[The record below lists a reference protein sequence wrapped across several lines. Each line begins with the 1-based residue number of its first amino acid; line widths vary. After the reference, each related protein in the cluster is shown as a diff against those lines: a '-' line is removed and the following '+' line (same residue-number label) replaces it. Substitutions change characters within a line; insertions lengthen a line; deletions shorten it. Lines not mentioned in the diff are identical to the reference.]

1 MAQKE
6 APSYRVLRNGSA
18 GDWYWEVLSDGEVIA
33 RGLAATS
40 SQARAGALQAAAS
53 CLVSQAETPT
63 SPPANQGYKGTLET
77 TTPRSSTT
85 EM

>member
-18 GDWYWEVLSDGEVIA
+18 GDWYWEVLSDGVVIA

-40 SQARAGALQAAAS
+40 SQARTRALNAAAS
-53 CLVSQAETPT
+53 RLVTQAETAA
-63 SPPANQGYKGTLET
+63 SPASRAIKAP
-77 TTPRSSTT
+77 
-85 EM
+85 

>member
-40 SQARAGALQAAAS
+40 SQARAWALKAAAS
-53 CLVSQAETPT
+53 RLVTQEETPT
-63 SPPANQGYKGTLET
+63 SPASHGYKDTFKT
-77 TTPRSSTT
+77 TTPSSSTT

>member
-1 MAQKE
+1 MAQEE

-40 SQARAGALQAAAS
+40 SQARAQARKVAVPR
-53 CLVSQAETPT
+53 LVTQAET
-63 SPPANQGYKGTLET
+63 
-77 TTPRSSTT
+77 
-85 EM
+85 